1 MSNHTIVFT
10 RPAGNVP
17 TGYMV
22 DGPLLGNGD
31 IGVVV
36 AGPPEQLRFY
46 IGKNDFWG
54 IRTQAPMTVG
64 QIELLVPDLAGA
76 SYKGECDMR
85 RAYWQG
91 SFGKASTSLTVRA
104 WVDANANRLFI
115 ELANAGKTPLA
126 LAVNPIKG
134 VPVATNSLWF
144 LHDPDTGQPNARK
157 VAVATRIL
165 GEKSDA
171 NGITLA
177 PGRRAIVVA
186 AILTDLDAKDP
197 LPDARNVVA
206 ALTPEKAADAA
217 AAHEV
222 WWEAFWKK
230 SFIEIPDKVLEQHW
244 YAAQYIMGCCS
255 RAGKVAPGLWGNW
268 ITTDGPAWHGD
279 FHLNYNFQ
287 APFYGVYAANHAEL
301 SLPFYQAINEFVPR
315 GRKIAEKKGWK
326 GVHFPVS
333 IGPWGMCPEGDD
345 TDWGQ
350 RSNAAYCALNFIW
363 YYQYI
368 QDEQWLKTA
377 GYPFLREVADFW
389 EDYLKLEN
397 GRYVIRGDSIHEG
410 SGTDV
415 NPIMSLGFVKTLFR
429 NMVVMSRD
437 LGLDEDRRAKWQDI
451 CEKLSAFPTQDR
463 GGRTVFRYTEKG
475 MDWCDGNTLGIQHIF
490 PGGAIGLDSDPK
502 LLEISRNMADAMAR
516 WEDGNGSSSWYTFC
530 ARIGYDPKTILTRM
544 RAMTDRVSMPNKLL
558 RFGGGG
564 IENVAGFHAI
574 TEMLL
579 QSHERMAKSGNDGSI
594 SSHVIRL
601 FPCWPRD
608 MDARF
613 GTLRA
618 CGAFLVSA
626 ELKGGEVG
634 GVTIRSDKGRDCTVV
649 NPWSPRK
656 VQVNRNGDPAEEVS
670 GERFTLK
677 TSANETIELIAATS
691 HND

>member
-1 MSNHTIVFT
+1 
-10 RPAGNVP
+10 
-17 TGYMV
+17 
-22 DGPLLGNGD
+22 GNGD
-31 IGVVV
+31 MGVVV
-36 AGPPEQLRFY
+36 AGPPEQLRFH

-91 SFGKASTSLTVRA
+91 SFGKDSTSLTVRA
-104 WVDANANRLFI
+104 WVDANANRLVI
-115 ELANAGKTPLA
+115 ELANAGKTSLS
-126 LAVNPIKG
+126 LAVHMTG
-134 VPVATNSLWF
+134 GGLVATNTMLR
-144 LHDPDTGQPNARK
+144 DPDAGLANARK

-171 NGITLA
+171 SGITLA
-177 PGRRAIVVA
+177 PGRGAILVA
-186 AILTDLDAKDP
+186 AVLSDLDAKDP
-197 LPDARNVVA
+197 LPDAKNAVA
-206 ALTPEKAADAA
+206 ALTPEKVTAAA
-217 AAHEV
+217 AAHEA

-230 SFIEIPDKVLEQHW
+230 SSIEIPDKVLEQHW

-255 RAGKVAPGLWGNW
+255 RAGKVAPGLFGNW
-268 ITTDGPAWHGD
+268 ITTDKPCWHGD

-301 SLPFYQAINEFVPR
+301 SLPFYQAITEFMPR
-315 GRKIAEKKGWK
+315 GKKIAEKKGWK

-345 TDWGQ
+345 ADWGQ

-363 YYQYI
+363 YYHYM

-410 SGTDV
+410 SGADV
-415 NPIMSLGFVKTLFR
+415 NPIMSLGFVKTLFL

-475 MDWCDGNTLGIQHIF
+475 TGWWGDNTLGIQHIF

-516 WEDGNGSSSWYTFC
+516 WDDNNGSSSWYTFC

-544 RAMTDRVSMPNKLL
+544 RQMTDRASMPNKLL

-564 IENVAGFHAI
+564 IENVACFHAI

-579 QSHERMAKSGNDGSI
+579 QSHEGVLRF
-594 SSHVIRL
+594 
-601 FPCWPRD
+601 FPCWPKEQ
-608 MDARF
+608 DARF
-613 GTLRA
+613 DTLRA
-618 CGAFLVSA
+618 YGAFLVSA
-626 ELKGGEVG
+626 EFKAGVVG
-634 GVTIRSDKGRDCTVV
+634 GVKIVSEKGRRCTVV
-649 NPWSPRK
+649 NPWPGRP
-656 VQVNRNGDPAEEVS
+656 VQLIRNGRNAERVD
-670 GERFTLK
+670 GDRFSLK
-677 TSANETIELIAATS
+677 TSVNETIELRP
-691 HND
+691 